1 LRALPE
7 RNEIHADTLRHP
19 RDRRQSNHYV
29 QVDAAQTGP
38 LVEETQR
45 KGNDLP
51 AIGHAEGERRGK
63 RGPYSQAEVAQKS
76 AQNCLMLFS
85 SEKESSRFVPFCSIS
100 FRFAT

>member
-1 LRALPE
+1 M
-7 RNEIHADTLRHP
+7 
-19 RDRRQSNHYV
+19 
-29 QVDAAQTGP
+29 DAAQTGP

-76 AQNCLMLFS
+76 AQNCLMLFP
-85 SEKESSRFVPFCSIS
+85 SEKEIVPFCSVLFHFVPFCNL
-100 FRFAT
+100 TPP